1 MASPKSDS
9 LDEDLRVSRF
19 SEKHLRPCDGCALR
33 KVRCNRQKPC
43 SQCIKHNVTCT
54 NIRVKKKCGPKQ
66 IHKKTKET
74 IQRLNMEN
82 DTPEPK
88 VHTTTPKTPDDKLFT
103 VDKLLPYLQ
112 VYQTWYYGVWPV
124 LSVAHIVVKIVQK
137 DGNEDTQVDLE
148 RDTAYA
154 LACSVCADIAMQLT
168 FLSDTLHVRDMPTG
182 IEAKDFA
189 DEAIRFRTRINYR
202 LNPTIDILLS
212 SFFLYDYYVNVNSHR
227 TVAITYLRESLTFA
241 QILGLHNPKTY
252 FNQTPASVHRMK
264 KIYYLLMITER
275 FLCIEENIPVLLT
288 PTIPFPAL
296 EDEEYPEILS
306 GFTELVRIFS
316 IPDKSFFDKLA
327 EENSNSSNLKLF
339 QKSLF
344 QLSNPPTQNWIVNV
358 QNNLQNVSISPIIP
372 DTQKLNIILSQHWM
386 RALGWHIANQNDL
399 LIRDSNE
406 YHCLNPQF
414 PLHIAKEF
422 LKSTE
427 NLSLFAFESNG
438 SGVCVKLLE
447 IANALAD
454 SVSGS
459 TVYKYDTYNS
469 YDALGAIFQLVG
481 KFKRDILLPVDLYNK
496 IDTIISDKAIV
507 KFPTAYITEVDDDSS
522 SKVASSKSSNENS
535 NEIDNSDNISEP
547 INDLPHANNAT
558 NKIFSPY
565 TQMTMGIGLS
575 PAPILPTLSSSNL
588 AALQLQYQ
596 HQSNDI
602 PSYDQRQEYRNQQRQ
617 QDVHNELLV
626 DLDKNVWSGLNIYG
640 KDSKIRFDS
649 DIDFANLYNI

>member
-1 MASPKSDS
+1 MISPKHNYVE
-9 LDEDLRVSRF
+9 EDLGALDF
-19 SEKHLRPCDGCALR
+19 NGKLLRPCDGCALR

-43 SQCIKHNVTCT
+43 SQCIKHNVSCT
-54 NIRVKKKCGPKQ
+54 SNRIKKKCGPKQ

-74 IQRLNMEN
+74 IQRLNLEN
-82 DTPEPK
+82 GVVEPGILVTATKISDT
-88 VHTTTPKTPDDKLFT
+88 KLFT

-112 VYQTWYYGVWPV
+112 IYQTWYYGVWPV
-124 LSVAHIVVKIVQK
+124 LSVAHLVAKMVQDEGK
-137 DGNEDTQVDLE
+137 EQPELNTEV
-148 RDTAYA
+148 DTAYV
-154 LACSVCADIAMQLT
+154 LACSVCADIATQLT

-189 DEAIRFRTRINYR
+189 DEALRIRSRINYR
-202 LNPTIDILLS
+202 LNPNIDTLLS
-212 SFFLYDYYVNVNSHR
+212 SFFLYDYYVNVKDYKS
-227 TVAITYLRESLTFA
+227 VAITYLRETLTFA

-264 KIYYLLMITER
+264 KIYYMLMITER

-288 PTIPFPAL
+288 PSIPFPAL

-327 EENSNSSNLKLF
+327 EESSNSSNLKLF

-358 QNNLQNVSISPIIP
+358 QNNLQNVSISPLIP

-386 RALGWHIANQNDL
+386 RALGWHIANQNEL
-399 LIRDSNE
+399 LIRDSDEN
-406 YHCLNPQF
+406 HCLSPQF
-414 PLHIAKEF
+414 PLNIAKEF

-454 SVSGS
+454 SVSES

-481 KFKRDILLPVDLYNK
+481 KFKKDILLPVDLYNK
-496 IDTIISDKAIV
+496 IDTIISDKAIS
-507 KFPTAYITEVDDDSS
+507 KFPAAYITEVDDE
-522 SKVASSKSSNENS
+522 ASSRIASSNSSNENNS
-535 NEIDNSDNISEP
+535 NDNVSEIVNNI
-547 INDLPHANNAT
+547 PHTNNAT
-558 NKIFSPY
+558 NKLFSPY

-575 PAPILPTLSSSNL
+575 PGTILPSLSSSNL
-588 AALQLQYQ
+588 AALQLQYHQQPHNIPFHDQ
-596 HQSNDI
+596 H
-602 PSYDQRQEYRNQQRQ
+602 QEYRNQNKQ
-617 QDVHNELLV
+617 QETHHYELPFL
-626 DLDKNVWSGLNIYG
+626 DLDRNVMSGSNVYL
-640 KDSKIRFDS
+640 KDQKIRFDS
-649 DIDFANLYNI
+649 EIDFDNLYNI